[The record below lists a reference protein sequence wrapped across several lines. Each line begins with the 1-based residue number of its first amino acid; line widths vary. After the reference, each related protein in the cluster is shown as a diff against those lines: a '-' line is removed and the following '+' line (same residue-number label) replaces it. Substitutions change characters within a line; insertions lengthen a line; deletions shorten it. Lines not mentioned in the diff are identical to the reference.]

1 VRILSVTGTSTA
13 PTTAAEIEAVVR
25 EHLEGLYALYGEA
38 QGLRV
43 ARKHL
48 GWYARALPGG
58 EGFRQSVVR
67 LEAVAQQR
75 AAVNDFF
82 GRLAA

>member
-1 VRILSVTGTSTA
+1 M
-13 PTTAAEIEAVVR
+13 VR

-48 GWYARALPGG
+48 GWYTRSLPEG
-58 EGFRQSVVR
+58 ERFRQAVVR
-67 LEAVAQQR
+67 IDAAAPQR
-75 AAVNDFF
+75 VAVNDYFA
-82 GRLAA
+82 RLAA

>member
-1 VRILSVTGTSTA
+1 MVA
-13 PTTAAEIEAVVR
+13 

-48 GWYARALPGG
+48 GWYARQLPGG
-58 EGFRQSVVR
+58 ETFRQHVVR
-67 LEAVAQQR
+67 IDEAAPQR

-82 GRLAA
+82 ARLAA